1 MFCMWALR
9 LLPEPRIG
17 WYPTAHESSMPDSGG
32 AGIGDSD
39 EQRLHRRN
47 CRLTVEYPTLYRVER
62 DVIVDVARLF
72 PASGVRRDE
81 LPLWVKSCGLRLE
94 PSMPARQLAWIRR
107 ADGGWLAIVVM
118 PASSAN
124 GRSTL
129 TIQLWLSPDGLTT
142 DLTI

>member
-1 MFCMWALR
+1 MNDWPRSQSWVTIECMF
-9 LLPEPRIG
+9 EG
-17 WYPTAHESSMPDSGG
+17 WERFA
-32 AGIGDSD
+32 
-39 EQRLHRRN
+39 
-47 CRLTVEYPTLYRVER
+47 EYPTLYRVER

-72 PASGVRRDE
+72 PASGIRRDE

-129 TIQLWLSPDGLTT
+129 TMQLWLSPDGLTT

>member
-1 MFCMWALR
+1 VRSPKVASVRALLFMNDWPRSQSWVTIECMF
-9 LLPEPRIG
+9 EG
-17 WYPTAHESSMPDSGG
+17 WERFA
-32 AGIGDSD
+32 
-39 EQRLHRRN
+39 
-47 CRLTVEYPTLYRVER
+47 EYPTLYRVER

-72 PASGVRRDE
+72 PASGIRRDE

>member
-1 MFCMWALR
+1 VKNTPQKSDYYMITN
-9 LLPEPRIG
+9 LLCRSTNYQLTMPVQ
-17 WYPTAHESSMPDSGG
+17 AQSSPVRGNFGLS
-32 AGIGDSD
+32 
-39 EQRLHRRN
+39 
-47 CRLTVEYPTLYRVER
+47 VER

-124 GRSTL
+124 GSSTL
-129 TIQLWLSPDGLTT
+129 TMQLWLSPDGLTT
-142 DLTI
+142 NLTI

>member
-1 MFCMWALR
+1 MFEASER
-9 LLPEPRIG
+9 S
-17 WYPTAHESSMPDSGG
+17 A
-32 AGIGDSD
+32 
-39 EQRLHRRN
+39 
-47 CRLTVEYPTLYRVER
+47 EYPTLYRVER

-72 PASGVRRDE
+72 PARGVRRDE